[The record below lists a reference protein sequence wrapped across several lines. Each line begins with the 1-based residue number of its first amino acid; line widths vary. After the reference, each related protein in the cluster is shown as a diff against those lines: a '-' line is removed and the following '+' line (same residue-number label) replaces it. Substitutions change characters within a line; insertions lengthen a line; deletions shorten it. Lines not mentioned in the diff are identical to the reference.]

1 MPEDRKH
8 LRTGDPLTDVLAY
21 YRDLG
26 VAELYLA
33 PGAPAQP
40 APSPGPAASE
50 EHREREISLKVNR
63 AAGGAAA
70 GNAPPVQAA
79 ALSSF
84 TFEENSPYPAAP
96 KIAGNALSS
105 DLPSLAR
112 LVASCES
119 CRLCKTRKQTVFA
132 DGSPDAKIMFV
143 GEAPGA
149 DEDAQGV
156 PFVGRAGQLLTRMI
170 EDGMGLPRKSVYIA
184 NVLKCRPPD
193 NRNPEPDEIASCRGY
208 LEAQIDLVR
217 PAVLVALGKFAAQFL
232 LETEE
237 GIMRLRG
244 KWGTY
249 RGIPVMP
256 TFHPSFLLRQ
266 PAQKK
271 EAWEDLL
278 KALARAGLPAP
289 PRRGAKP

>member
-1 MPEDRKH
+1 MPEDKRRS
-8 LRTGDPLTDVLAY
+8 RTGEPLTDLLAY

-26 VAELYLA
+26 VAELYL
-33 PGAPAQP
+33 
-40 APSPGPAASE
+40 SPRTFE
-50 EHREREISLKVNR
+50 EHAEGEGKGEEKISLKVNR
-63 AAGGAAA
+63 AAGRGEASSAAA
-70 GNAPPVQAA
+70 SHPVPTD
-79 ALSSF
+79 SY
-84 TFEENSPYPAAP
+84 TFEENPPYGPASPAALR
-96 KIAGNALSS
+96 AATG

-112 LVASCES
+112 EVSSCVS

-132 DGSPDAKIMFV
+132 DGSPTAKIMFI

-170 EDGMGLPRKSVYIA
+170 EDGMGLPRASVYIA

-208 LEAQIDLVR
+208 LEAQIELVK
-217 PAVLVALGKFAAQFL
+217 PEVLVALGKFAAQFL

-244 KWGTY
+244 KWGSY

-271 EAWEDLL
+271 DAWEDLL
-278 KALARAGLPAP
+278 KVLAKAGLPAP
-289 PRRGAKP
+289 ARKGAKA

>member
-1 MPEDRKH
+1 MPEDKK
-8 LRTGDPLTDVLAY
+8 RTRPGDPLTDLLAY

-33 PGAPAQP
+33 ERPA
-40 APSPGPAASE
+40 SPE
-50 EHREREISLKVNR
+50 TLI
-63 AAGGAAA
+63 
-70 GNAPPVQAA
+70 
-79 ALSSF
+79 
-84 TFEENSPYPAAP
+84 FEETAPYPAASRS
-96 KIAGNALSS
+96 ARSGAALDLQALAKGVSS
-105 DLPSLAR
+105 C
-112 LVASCES
+112 VACS
-119 CRLCKTRKQTVFA
+119 LCKTRKQTVFS
-132 DGSPDAKIMFV
+132 DGASDAKIMFI

-193 NRNPEPDEIASCRGY
+193 NRNPEPDEISSCRGF
-208 LEAQIDLVR
+208 LEAQIDLVK
-217 PAVLVALGKFAAQFL
+217 PEVLVALGKFAAQFL
-232 LETEE
+232 LETDE

-249 RGIPVMP
+249 RGISVMP

-278 KALARAGLPAP
+278 KVLAKVGLPAP
-289 PRRGAKP
+289 ARKGAKE

>member
-1 MPEDRKH
+1 VTPARPGPGSDA
-8 LRTGDPLTDVLAY
+8 LRETLAY

-26 VAELYLA
+26 VTELYLA
-33 PGAPAQP
+33 QAQP
-40 APSPGPAASE
+40 AQGPGLAASE
-50 EHREREISLKVNR
+50 EHQKISLKGNTAGR
-63 AAGGAAA
+63 HAAVDFASPLQAT
-70 GNAPPVQAA
+70 PP
-79 ALSSF
+79 SSF
-84 TFEENSPYPAAP
+84 TFEENSPYGSASPAARR
-96 KIAGNALSS
+96 ASALE
-105 DLPSLAR
+105 LQSLAK
-112 LVASCES
+112 VVSSCVT
-119 CRLCKTRKQTVFA
+119 CRLCKTRRQTVFA
-132 DGSPDAKIMFV
+132 DGSPEARIMFV

-156 PFVGRAGQLLTRMI
+156 PFVGRAGQLLTKMI
-170 EDGMGLPRKSVYIA
+170 EDGMGLPRSSVYIA

-208 LEAQIDLVR
+208 LERQIDLVK
-217 PAVLVALGKFAAQFL
+217 PEVLVALGKFAAQFL

-244 KWGTY
+244 KWGSY

-278 KALARAGLPAP
+278 AVLGRLGIQPPAKKGKAT
-289 PRRGAKP
+289 

>member
-1 MPEDRKH
+1 VIPARPGPGSDA
-8 LRTGDPLTDVLAY
+8 LREALAY

-26 VAELYLA
+26 VAELYL
-33 PGAPAQP
+33 PERF
-40 APSPGPAASE
+40 E
-50 EHREREISLKVNR
+50 EHQDFSANVNR
-63 AAGGAAA
+63 AGGDAVAGSAAA
-70 GNAPPVQAA
+70 AQAAPPATRHASAVELQ
-79 ALSSF
+79 
-84 TFEENSPYPAAP
+84 
-96 KIAGNALSS
+96 
-105 DLPSLAR
+105 SLAKK
-112 LVASCES
+112 VSSCVT

-132 DGSPDAKIMFV
+132 DGSPDARIMFV

-170 EDGMGLPRKSVYIA
+170 EDGMGLPRSSVYIA

-208 LEAQIDLVR
+208 LETQIDLVK
-217 PAVLVALGKFAAQFL
+217 PEVVVALGKFAAQFL

-244 KWGTY
+244 KWGSY

-278 KALARAGLPAP
+278 AVLARLGIEP
-289 PRRGAKP
+289 PGRRGRAT

>member
-1 MPEDRKH
+1 MPEEQKRARPD
-8 LRTGDPLTDVLAY
+8 GPLTDLLAY

-26 VAELYLA
+26 VAELYL
-33 PGAPAQP
+33 
-40 APSPGPAASE
+40 E
-50 EHREREISLKVNR
+50 EKISLKVNR
-63 AAGGAAA
+63 AGGGAAA

-79 ALSSF
+79 APPSF
-84 TFEENSPYPAAP
+84 TFEKNAPYPAAP
-96 KIAGNALSS
+96 KFAEKARAS
-105 DLPSLAR
+105 DLPSLAKE
-112 LVASCES
+112 VSSCVS

-132 DGSPDAKIMFV
+132 DGSPDAKIMFI

-193 NRNPEPDEIASCRGY
+193 NRNPEPDEIASCRGF
-208 LEAQIDLVR
+208 LESQIDLVK
-217 PAVLVALGKFAAQFL
+217 PEVLVALGKFAAQFL

-266 PAQKK
+266 PGQKK
-271 EAWEDLL
+271 DAWEDLL
-278 KALARAGLPAP
+278 KVLAKAGLPAP
-289 PRRGAKP
+289 ARKGVKA

>member
-1 MPEDRKH
+1 VTPARPRPGSDA
-8 LRTGDPLTDVLAY
+8 LRDLVAY

-33 PGAPAQP
+33 P
-40 APSPGPAASE
+40 
-50 EHREREISLKVNR
+50 
-63 AAGGAAA
+63 
-70 GNAPPVQAA
+70 
-79 ALSSF
+79 SF
-84 TFEENSPYPAAP
+84 TFEENAPYPAVA
-96 KIAGNALSS
+96 KSTGNAL
-105 DLPSLAR
+105 DLDLESLAKK
-112 LVASCES
+112 VSSCVT

-132 DGSPDAKIMFV
+132 DGSPGARIMFV

-170 EDGMGLPRKSVYIA
+170 EDGMGLPRSSVYIA

-193 NRNPEPDEIASCRGY
+193 NRNPEPDEIAACRGY
-208 LEAQIDLVR
+208 LESQIDLVK
-217 PAVLVALGKFAAQFL
+217 PEVLVALGKFAAHFL

-237 GIMRLRG
+237 GITRLRG
-244 KWGTY
+244 KWGSY

-256 TFHPSFLLRQ
+256 TLHPSYLLRQ

-271 EAWEDLL
+271 EAWADLL
-278 KALARAGLPAP
+278 AVLARLGIEAP
-289 PRRGAKP
+289 VRKGKTS

>member
-1 MPEDRKH
+1 M
-8 LRTGDPLTDVLAY
+8 
-21 YRDLG
+21 
-26 VAELYLA
+26 
-33 PGAPAQP
+33 
-40 APSPGPAASE
+40 SE
-50 EHREREISLKVNR
+50 ENKEEEKTSLKVNR
-63 AAGGAAA
+63 AAGRGEAVTALAAHP
-70 GNAPPVQAA
+70 APAA
-79 ALSSF
+79 SY
-84 TFEENSPYPAAP
+84 TFEENATYPAAS
-96 KIAGNALSS
+96 KSTRSASAV
-105 DLPSLAR
+105 DLPSLAKDVSSC
-112 LVASCES
+112 VACSL
-119 CRLCKTRKQTVFA
+119 CRTRKQTVFA
-132 DGSPDAKIMFV
+132 DGSPDAKIMFI

-170 EDGMGLPRKSVYIA
+170 EDGMGLPRSSVYIA

-193 NRNPEPDEIASCRGY
+193 NRNPEPEEIASCRGY
-208 LEAQIDLVR
+208 LEAQIDLVK
-217 PAVLVALGKFAAQFL
+217 PEVLVALGKFAAQFL

-266 PAQKK
+266 PGQKK

-278 KALARAGLPAP
+278 KVLAKVGLPAP
-289 PRRGAKP
+289 ARKGARA

>member
-1 MPEDRKH
+1 MIPARPGPRSDA
-8 LRTGDPLTDVLAY
+8 LRETLAY

-26 VAELYLA
+26 VTDLYL
-33 PGAPAQP
+33 APAQP
-40 APSPGPAASE
+40 ARS
-50 EHREREISLKVNR
+50 
-63 AAGGAAA
+63 
-70 GNAPPVQAA
+70 
-79 ALSSF
+79 SSF
-84 TFEENSPYPAAP
+84 TFEEKTAYGSTPLATRPAS
-96 KIAGNALSS
+96 ALE
-105 DLPSLAR
+105 LQALAKE
-112 LVASCES
+112 VSACVT
-119 CRLCKTRKQTVFA
+119 CRLCKTRKRTVFS
-132 DGSPDAKIMFV
+132 DGSPEARIMFV

-170 EDGMGLPRKSVYIA
+170 EDGMGLPRSSVYIA

-193 NRNPEPDEIASCRGY
+193 NRNPEADEIASCRGY
-208 LEAQIDLVR
+208 LERQIDLVK
-217 PAVLVALGKFAAQFL
+217 PEVIVALGKFAAQFL

-244 KWGTY
+244 KWGSY

-278 KALARAGLPAP
+278 AVLARLGIEPRG
-289 PRRGAKP
+289 RRGRAT

>member
-1 MPEDRKH
+1 MPEDQKRARP
-8 LRTGDPLTDVLAY
+8 LGPLTDLLAY

-26 VAELYLA
+26 VAELYL
-33 PGAPAQP
+33 
-40 APSPGPAASE
+40 SPRTSE
-50 EHREREISLKVNR
+50 EHGEKEISLKVNR
-63 AAGGAAA
+63 APGGAAA
-70 GNAPPVQAA
+70 GGAPPVQAA
-79 ALSSF
+79 APSSF
-84 TFEENSPYPAAP
+84 TFEENPAYGPASQATRRAP
-96 KIAGNALSS
+96 AV
-105 DLPSLAR
+105 DLPSLAKE
-112 LVASCES
+112 VSSCVS

-132 DGSPDAKIMFV
+132 DGSPTAKIMFI

-170 EDGMGLPRKSVYIA
+170 EDGMGLPRRSVYIA

-208 LEAQIDLVR
+208 LESQIDLVK
-217 PAVLVALGKFAAQFL
+217 PEVLVALGKFAAQFL

-237 GIMRLRG
+237 GITRLRG
-244 KWGTY
+244 RWGAY

-256 TFHPSFLLRQ
+256 TYHPSFLLRQ
-266 PAQKK
+266 PGQKK

-278 KALARAGLPAP
+278 KVLAKVGLPAP
-289 PRRGAKP
+289 ARKGAKA

>member
-1 MPEDRKH
+1 MPQDERQRH
-8 LRTGDPLTDVLAY
+8 PRSGDALTNLLAY
-21 YRDLG
+21 YKDLG
-26 VAELYLA
+26 VEELYLERTA
-33 PGAPAQP
+33 SVPLEKTEEEIASKVNGAAGLGDAMPASAAQP
-40 APSPGPAASE
+40 ASAAASG
-50 EHREREISLKVNR
+50 L
-63 AAGGAAA
+63 
-70 GNAPPVQAA
+70 
-79 ALSSF
+79 F
-84 TFEENSPYPAAP
+84 TFEASAPYPDAP
-96 KIAGNALSS
+96 HASRRASAVDLEDLAKEVSS
-105 DLPSLAR
+105 C
-112 LVASCES
+112 VS

-132 DGSPDAKIMFV
+132 DGSADAKIMFV

-208 LEAQIDLVR
+208 LEKQIELVK
-217 PAVLVALGKFAAQFL
+217 PVVLVALGKFAAQFL
-232 LETEE
+232 LDTEE

-244 KWGTY
+244 KWGAY

-278 KALARAGLPAP
+278 KVLAKAGLPAP
-289 PRRGAKP
+289 PRRGARP

>member
-1 MPEDRKH
+1 VTPARPGPGSDA
-8 LRTGDPLTDVLAY
+8 LRETLAY

-26 VAELYLA
+26 VAELYLL
-33 PGAPAQP
+33 PG
-40 APSPGPAASE
+40 ASE
-50 EHREREISLKVNR
+50 EHEAFSANVNR
-63 AAGGAAA
+63 AAFNAAA
-70 GNAPPVQAA
+70 GTASAVAPVPAA
-79 ALSSF
+79 SF
-84 TFEENSPYPAAP
+84 TFEENAP
-96 KIAGNALSS
+96 HPDALQASRRAS
-105 DLPSLAR
+105 ALELKSLAK
-112 LVASCES
+112 VVSSCVT

-132 DGSPDAKIMFV
+132 DGSPEARIMFI

-170 EDGMGLPRKSVYIA
+170 EDGMGVPRSSVYIA

-193 NRNPEPDEIASCRGY
+193 NRNPEPDEIAACRGY
-208 LEAQIDLVR
+208 LERQIDLVK
-217 PAVLVALGKFAAQFL
+217 PEVLVALGKFAAHFL

-244 KWGTY
+244 KWGSY

-278 KALARAGLPAP
+278 AVLGRLGIEPPA
-289 PRRGAKP
+289 RRGKAT